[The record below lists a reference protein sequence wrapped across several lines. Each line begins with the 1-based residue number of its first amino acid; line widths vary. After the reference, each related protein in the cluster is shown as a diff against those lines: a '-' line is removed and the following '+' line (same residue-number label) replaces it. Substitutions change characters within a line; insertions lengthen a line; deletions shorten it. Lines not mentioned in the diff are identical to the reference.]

1 MYMAK
6 SFALRYFHPGM
17 IPASEP
23 KSPIAWLV
31 PVAGPT
37 MGPIELT
44 SSQTNGL
51 TLGRLDTCD
60 VRLPADSVSRS
71 HAQIVHDGS
80 RWRINDLKSRWG
92 TFVNGIKLDPQ
103 RDATLAE
110 GDLLR
115 ISPWTFRFSAHSA
128 ARSGL
133 LDGAMEAVD
142 DLAET
147 ARSVN
152 TLVADK
158 MPSLGDEMLALLLDS
173 AGAIHGANNEKALA
187 DIILEKAAQGSGLP
201 NAAVLKPAGAAGRF
215 EIIASRSPAGFA
227 PIVYSRSLINAASD
241 GNVAELSAD
250 RQSFDISQSIVSMG
264 VRSALCVPLMLGQT
278 VAAYLYLDSRGD
290 LNSTN
295 RLPLR
300 PNAAAFCLAL
310 GRMASLALANLKRM
324 EMERRSADIEAD
336 LAAAAAAQQWILP
349 KRNGNFGR
357 FSYTGESR
365 PGEYVGGDF
374 YDVIPLDDDRL
385 AVAIG
390 DVSGHGIA
398 ASVLM
403 TASAGFLHA
412 VLQETGDAEACVN
425 RLNQFIGPRKSLDK
439 FMTLWVGVLDLKN
452 RKLQY
457 IDAGH
462 GYVLLNSMVGS
473 LERLPVGEHFPLG
486 IDVSYHYGP
495 TVVDLS
501 PSGRL
506 LLISDG
512 IVEQF
517 SPRNDNDPLLSF
529 GAGGLENTVRTLRKE
544 DDLVAALF
552 KAVAHHAG
560 RTNLSDDATAVLVE
574 W

>member
-1 MYMAK
+1 M
-6 SFALRYFHPGM
+6 
-17 IPASEP
+17 
-23 KSPIAWLV
+23 
-31 PVAGPT
+31 T
-37 MGPIELT
+37 PIELT
-44 SSQTNGL
+44 GHTNGM
-51 TLGRLDTCD
+51 TLGRLETCD
-60 VRLPADSVSRS
+60 VRLAADSVSRS
-71 HAQIVHDGS
+71 HAQVLHDGS
-80 RWRINDLKSRWG
+80 RWRITDLKSRWG
-92 TFVNGIKLDPQ
+92 TSVNGIKLDPQ
-103 RDATLAE
+103 QDATLAE

-115 ISPWTFRFSAHSA
+115 ISPWTFRFSTHSA
-128 ARSGL
+128 ARNGL
-133 LDGAMEAVD
+133 LEGAMEAVD
-142 DLAET
+142 DAAET
-147 ARSVN
+147 ARAVN
-152 TLVADK
+152 TLAAEK

-173 AGAIHGANNEKALA
+173 AGAIHGATTEKALA
-187 DIILEKAAQGSGLP
+187 EIILDKAAMGSGLP
-201 NAAVLKPAGAAGRF
+201 NAAMLKPAGAAGRF

-227 PIVYSRSLINAASD
+227 PIVYSRSLINAAAD

-290 LNSTN
+290 LNSAN

-310 GRMASLALANLKRM
+310 GRMASLALANLKRL

-349 KRNGNFGR
+349 QRTGAFGR
-357 FSYTGESR
+357 ISYIGESR

-374 YDVIPLDDDRL
+374 YDVIPLSDDRL

-425 RLNQFIGPRKSLDK
+425 RLNQFITPRKSIDK
-439 FMTLWVGVLDLKN
+439 FMTFWVGVLDLKA

-462 GYVLLNSMVGS
+462 GYVFLNTAAGSM
-473 LERLPVGEHFPLG
+473 ERLSAGGHFPLG
-486 IDVSYHYGP
+486 IDANYHYGP
-495 TVVDLS
+495 AMVDIS

-517 SPRNDNDPLLSF
+517 GPRHEGDPLHSF
-529 GAGGLENTVRTLRKE
+529 GPQGLEHTIQSLKKE

-552 KAVAHHAG
+552 EAVVQHAG